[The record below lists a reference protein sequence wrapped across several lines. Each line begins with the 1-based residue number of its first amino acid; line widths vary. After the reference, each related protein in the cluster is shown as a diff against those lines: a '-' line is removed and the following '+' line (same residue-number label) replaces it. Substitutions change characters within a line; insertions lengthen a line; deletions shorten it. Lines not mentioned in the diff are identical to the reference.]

1 LGGASAYVKRLA
13 DWQNTSRRYRDLS
26 IAATVL
32 VYALTIVDAYVD
44 AQLFDFDIS
53 PDLTLNVYPQI
64 YYNDMQRQRSA
75 EVKLALTF

>member
-1 LGGASAYVKRLA
+1 MS
-13 DWQNTSRRYRDLS
+13 DWQNTSRQYRDLS
-26 IAATVL
+26 ITATVL

-53 PDLTLNVYPQI
+53 PDLTLNVYPQL